1 MKNKSNYT
9 EIESKALWY
18 LQRYA
23 SSSENLRNYL
33 RRKVKDS
40 HLSINSEE
48 IINEII
54 FSLERQKILNDQ
66 LFSESKIRN
75 YLNKGWSLKKIEFKL
90 KELYVKDNIII
101 DAIQNIRN
109 SLKNVDLIAACRL
122 AKKKSIGPYRKNEL
136 TEKIKMRE
144 LGVLSRAGFSYN
156 IVKKI
161 LFEMSKEELED
172 IYDQR

>member
-90 KELYVKDNIII
+90 KELYVKDNTII
-101 DAIQNIRN
+101 DAIQNIRD
-109 SLKNVDLIAACRL
+109 SVKNIDIIAEPGRAN
-122 AKKKSIGPYRKNEL
+122 ANGYTEASSNDIKNINKKRKNNS
-136 TEKIKMRE
+136 IIN
-144 LGVLSRAGFSYN
+144 SF
-156 IVKKI
+156 
-161 LFEMSKEELED
+161 
-172 IYDQR
+172 

>member
-90 KELYVKDNIII
+90 KELCVKDNIII
-101 DAIQNIRN
+101 DAI
-109 SLKNVDLIAACRL
+109 
-122 AKKKSIGPYRKNEL
+122 
-136 TEKIKMRE
+136 KI
-144 LGVLSRAGFSYN
+144 
-156 IVKKI
+156 I
-161 LFEMSKEELED
+161 LC
-172 IYDQR
+172 II

>member
-1 MKNKSNYT
+1 M
-9 EIESKALWY
+9 
-18 LQRYA
+18 
-23 SSSENLRNYL
+23 
-33 RRKVKDS
+33 
-40 HLSINSEE
+40 
-48 IINEII
+48 
-54 FSLERQKILNDQ
+54 
-66 LFSESKIRN
+66 
-75 YLNKGWSLKKIEFKL
+75 
-90 KELYVKDNIII
+90 
-101 DAIQNIRN
+101 
-109 SLKNVDLIAACRL
+109 

>member
-54 FSLERQKILNDQ
+54 FSLERQKFLMISYFL
-66 LFSESKIRN
+66 R
-75 YLNKGWSLKKIEFKL
+75 
-90 KELYVKDNIII
+90 VKSGII
-101 DAIQNIRN
+101 
-109 SLKNVDLIAACRL
+109 
-122 AKKKSIGPYRKNEL
+122 
-136 TEKIKMRE
+136 
-144 LGVLSRAGFSYN
+144 
-156 IVKKI
+156 
-161 LFEMSKEELED
+161 
-172 IYDQR
+172 

>member
-48 IINEII
+48 IINE
-54 FSLERQKILNDQ
+54 QY
-66 LFSESKIRN
+66 IRD
-75 YLNKGWSLKKIEFKL
+75 S
-90 KELYVKDNIII
+90 VKNI
-101 DAIQNIRN
+101 
-109 SLKNVDLIAACRL
+109 DLIAACRL
-122 AKKKSIGPYRKNEL
+122 AKKISIGPYRKNEL

>member
-54 FSLERQKILNDQ
+54 FSLERQANRVYMTDPTFMKYRIWFGMFL
-66 LFSESKIRN
+66 LLSGGFMIYS
-75 YLNKGWSLKKIEFKL
+75 
-90 KELYVKDNIII
+90 
-101 DAIQNIRN
+101 
-109 SLKNVDLIAACRL
+109 
-122 AKKKSIGPYRKNEL
+122 SIGY
-136 TEKIKMRE
+136 
-144 LGVLSRAGFSYN
+144 F
-156 IVKKI
+156 
-161 LFEMSKEELED
+161 
-172 IYDQR
+172 

>member
-33 RRKVKDS
+33 RRKVK
-40 HLSINSEE
+40 
-48 IINEII
+48 
-54 FSLERQKILNDQ
+54 
-66 LFSESKIRN
+66 
-75 YLNKGWSLKKIEFKL
+75 
-90 KELYVKDNIII
+90 NI
-101 DAIQNIRN
+101 
-109 SLKNVDLIAACRL
+109 DLIAACRL

>member
-18 LQRYA
+18 FNRYA
-23 SSSENLRNYL
+23 SSSEILTNYL
-33 RRKVKDS
+33 RRYVIDS

-54 FSLERQKILNDQ
+54 YSLERQKILNDQ

-109 SLKNVDLIAACRL
+109 SGKNIDLIAA
-122 AKKKSIGPYRKNEL
+122 
-136 TEKIKMRE
+136 
-144 LGVLSRAGFSYN
+144 
-156 IVKKI
+156 
-161 LFEMSKEELED
+161 
-172 IYDQR
+172 